1 MMPVVPPV
9 IRPTARARRP
19 IRRVVLLLWLQWSSA
34 TPAQA
39 RDTPAVCVALKARTV
54 DVAGVKR
61 AVASTPGA
69 MDETCSVPR
78 SAVSQLTQMAAAIF
92 TLGLSTLGA
101 PGLSQAYSP
110 LELAVLRESE
120 GAVRALAAAG
130 ADPTARRKKSLPAV
144 RRAVALDLEAGGTR
158 WTDAVL
164 SGWRAPLPAGVLTT
178 HQLDQLFAASV
189 LEAHLRD
196 RGLPAWGTD
205 GRGTTWLHRALYRD
219 ALSLEMQ
226 VVLGKPDSEDAMEVR
241 RAITVEAA
249 LARGVPVD
257 LRDHDEHTALYYAAV
272 TENWRAFDG
281 LLSAGAHPE
290 RAGAEPDAILYALV
304 LTNSGPRFGAMVA
317 RLLRSGHVD
326 AADLAPLA
334 EVSLRP
340 GRSQQCR
347 AVADAGIEP
356 TLGWWNRVIE
366 QGNEDR
372 LDRTLACGFVPSHK
386 TIRSAVRLQSWPAV
400 RKLVKHASLT
410 GFQVRRL
417 QVMAAVRGAP
427 QPVKKALSKAH
438 RRARR
443 RTHRRG

>member
-1 MMPVVPPV
+1 MRWV
-9 IRPTARARRP
+9 A
-19 IRRVVLLLWLQWSSA
+19 LLLWVQWSSA
-34 TPAQA
+34 APAQA
-39 RDTPAVCVALKARTV
+39 RDTPPVCVALRARTV

-61 AVASTPGA
+61 AVAGTPGA
-69 MDETCSVPR
+69 VDETCYVPR
-78 SAVSQLTQMAAAIF
+78 SAVSQFTQILVGVA
-92 TLGLSTLGA
+92 TVGLSTLFH

-120 GAVRALAAAG
+120 GAVRVLAAAG
-130 ADPTARRKKSLPAV
+130 ANPTARRKKSLPAV
-144 RRAVALDLEAGGTR
+144 RRAVALDLKAGGTR

-164 SGWRAPLPAGVLTT
+164 SGWQNPLPDGVLTT
-178 HQLDQLFAASV
+178 HQLDRLFAASV

-219 ALSLEMQ
+219 TLSLEMQ
-226 VVLGKPDSEDAMEVR
+226 VVLGKPESEEALEVR

-257 LRDHDEHTALYYAAV
+257 RRDHDGHTALYYAAV

-281 LLSAGAHPE
+281 LLAAGARPQ

-304 LTNSGPRFGAMVA
+304 LTDSGPRFGAMVA

-326 AADLAPLA
+326 AAGLAPLA

-347 AVADAGIEP
+347 AVANAGIEP

-410 GFQVRRL
+410 GLQVRRL
-417 QVMAAVRGAP
+417 QLMAAVRRAP
-427 QPVKKALSKAH
+427 PPVKKALSKAL

-443 RTHRRG
+443 RGHTRG